1 MYIFFVKVGKFGV
14 SNFHAD
20 SYKLPIFAT
29 CNLGIHVIQFI
40 IQLQRIPSKYQ
51 YKYRYTAILYSYL
64 YSRKPVCHIGQHA
77 HTKLSH
83 SPSFIY
89 KFIDY
94 SSWIVNLLIEVLVCN
109 ITVYLLVV
117 CILTRPTGSSKYG
130 PTRKNIQRYYTPK
143 HLIRYIY
150 HCTFLHPGV
159 SINM

>member
-64 YSRKPVCHIGQHA
+64 YSRKPVCHIGRCAHA
-77 HTKLSH
+77 KLSH
-83 SPSFIY
+83 SPSFTDR
-89 KFIDY
+89 FINY
-94 SSWIVNLLIEVLVCN
+94 SSWII
-109 ITVYLLVV
+109 YLLLHCRCFGVLSITIYFYSLFV
-117 CILTRPTGSSKYG
+117 LTRPTGSSKYST
-130 PTRKNIQRYYTPK
+130 TRKNI
-143 HLIRYIY
+143 
-150 HCTFLHPGV
+150 
-159 SINM
+159 